1 MKNILVTTDF
11 SSLSDQASK
20 YALRIAETAGAEIH
34 FLHIQYTPVEWV
46 SLDLDQEKNY
56 PQIRKEIGHA
66 KGELKKWEKK
76 AQSKGLTVKTF
87 LIFDAGHQRIIDHV
101 AGYHHDF
108 VVMASRGGSDS
119 KVPMM
124 GSTAQKII
132 RHASAPVLVIKENVP
147 DFPMKNIIFAS
158 DFEEDLQGYFDK
170 VVDFADLMEA
180 AIHLVYINTPYH
192 FENTGV
198 SEEKMHHLLT
208 HCPRGGTCSVNIYNA
223 RNEEEGILKFAHT
236 RQADLIA
243 ITTKGKKGF
252 LNFMASSIT
261 ESLAANADIPV
272 LSINIKTI

>member
-11 SSLSDQASK
+11 SSLSDQASE

-46 SLDLDQEKNY
+46 ALDLDQEKNY
-56 PQIRKEIGHA
+56 PQTRKEIGHA

-87 LIFDAGHQRIIDHV
+87 LIFDAGHQQIIDHV

-119 KVPMM
+119 KVPLM

-132 RHASAPVLVIKENVP
+132 RYASAPVLVIKENVP
-147 DFPMKNIIFAS
+147 DFPMKNIVFAS

-170 VVDFADLMEA
+170 VVDLADIMDA
-180 AIHLVYINTPYH
+180 AIDLVYINTPYN
-192 FENTGV
+192 FEDTDV
-198 SEEKMHHLLT
+198 SEEKMHRFLN
-208 HCPRGGTCSVNIYNA
+208 HCSRGGTCSVNIYNA
-223 RNEEEGILKFAHT
+223 RNEEEGILKFA
-236 RQADLIA
+236 RSKQADLIA

-252 LNFMASSIT
+252 FNFMASSIT
-261 ESLAANADIPV
+261 ESLVVNADIPV
-272 LSINIKTI
+272 LSINIKTM